1 MPTIS
6 QNDRVLV
13 TGANGFLAVWVVKSF
28 LDNGYTVIGT
38 VRSEAKG
45 AHLKKI
51 FKEFGDKFQ
60 LAIVKDITADGAFDE
75 LVKDVDAIAH
85 TASPFHM
92 EGEDP
97 QVWIHPAVNGTLSVL
112 KSALKNGKNVKRVVV
127 TSSCAAV
134 LTAGAE
140 PQTYTE
146 EDWNQASIDEVET
159 KGKDASNMSKYC
171 ASKTLAERAAWD
183 FVKDHKS
190 EISWDLTTLN
200 PPYIFGPVLHE
211 ISKPEDLNTS
221 AKLMWQATLPTSTMS
236 PKELAAPGGGWVDV
250 RDIAFAHV
258 LALEIE
264 AASGQRFITSA
275 GEWTYQDFLDIASSL
290 SPSPLKR
297 DVPKG
302 VTGAGKEATHI
313 IKYDASKAAKVLNLK
328 YTSAEQS
335 LKDTF
340 EDYAQRG
347 W

>member
-28 LDNGYTVIGT
+28 LDKGYTVVGT

-45 AHLKKI
+45 THLKKI
-51 FKEFGDKFQ
+51 FKEHGDRFQ

-97 QVWIHPAVNGTLSVL
+97 QVWIHPAVNGTISVL
-112 KSALKNGKNVKRVVV
+112 KSALKNGKNVKRVVI

-134 LTAGAE
+134 QKAVTE
-140 PQTYTE
+140 PQTFTE

-159 KGKDASNMSKYC
+159 KGKDASNIMKYC
-171 ASKTLAERAAWD
+171 ASKTLAERSAWE
-183 FVKDHKS
+183 FVKEHKS

-221 AKLMWQATLPTSTMS
+221 AKLIWQCTQPSSTMTA
-236 PKELAAPGGGWVDV
+236 EQLAAPAGEWIDV
-250 RDIAFAHV
+250 RDIALAHV
-258 LALEIE
+258 LALEKE
-264 AASGQRFITSA
+264 AASGQRFITSTGA
-275 GEWTYQDFLDIASSL
+275 FTYQDWLDIANSL

-302 VTGAGKEATHI
+302 VTGAGKAAKHNVKFDT
-313 IKYDASKAAKVLNLK
+313 SNAAKVLDLK
-328 YTSAEQS
+328 YISAEHS
-335 LKDTF
+335 LKDTL